1 MRGAAVFVLLC
12 IGSVVLNTGATK
24 NEEYGG
30 GMTVKEEAGKRQIVL
45 RGGKNDV
52 PLSEETHEDGSRS
65 RIYKKETKGNSEDTQ
80 ATESRK
86 DGGGMTVK
94 DEPGKRQIIPQGGQN
109 NYKELI
115 TDKTYENGLRSTIFK
130 KETMRKLENK
140 INLIVV
146 MEEVFKNKIHPEGFK
161 VIRTVVTESV
171 DEKDPRKNSLS
182 FDQSETYPD
191 FKLWTP
197 MFPDNRPVEKTNNQ
211 QEHVP
216 QPTAG
221 ILATPIPQQDP
232 ESAQTLNEMA
242 GAYPTQYGP
251 GSGYNPQDPS
261 RVNQYSSV
269 AAQNG
274 DKVSAQTLNGIA
286 GAYPS

>member
-1 MRGAAVFVLLC
+1 
-12 IGSVVLNTGATK
+12 
-24 NEEYGG
+24 
-30 GMTVKEEAGKRQIVL
+30 
-45 RGGKNDV
+45 
-52 PLSEETHEDGSRS
+52 
-65 RIYKKETKGNSEDTQ
+65 
-80 ATESRK
+80 
-86 DGGGMTVK
+86 MTVK

-109 NYKELI
+109 NHKELI

-146 MEEVFKNKIHPEGFK
+146 MEEVFKNEIHPEGFK
-161 VIRTVVTESV
+161 VIRTVVTGSV

-182 FDQSETYPD
+182 FVQSETYPD

-197 MFPDNRPVEKTNNQ
+197 MFPDNRPVKKTNNQ
-211 QEHVP
+211 QEYVP
-216 QPTAG
+216 QPIAG

-274 DKVSAQTLNGIA
+274 DKVSAQTLNGMA
-286 GAYPS
+286 GAYPSQYQPRSGHNSLNSAIFNERPPFAADYGKRVSRPTVDGSTGGNQSDYGPGYGPRLSN